1 MDYAR
6 NKTAV
11 EAIGRVT
18 IMPSMF
24 QVNSFKLYKMI
35 NLNI

>member
-1 MDYAR
+1 MDYVR
-6 NKTAV
+6 NNTGV

-18 IMPSMF
+18 IMPSTF